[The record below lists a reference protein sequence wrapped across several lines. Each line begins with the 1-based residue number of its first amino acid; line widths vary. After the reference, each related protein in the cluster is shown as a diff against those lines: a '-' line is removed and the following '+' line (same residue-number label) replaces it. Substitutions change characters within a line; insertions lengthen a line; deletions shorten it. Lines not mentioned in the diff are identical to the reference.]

1 MINRPLYVDKIM
13 AYTDTPFVKVLT
25 GVRRCGKSTV
35 LKMIMEKLQQEHGIP
50 SERIVSMRFDSMDYE
65 DMTAKDMFKAV
76 KEKLN
81 LTGRTYLF
89 LDEVQ
94 EIEGWEK
101 VVNSLATDYDV
112 DLYVTGSNSRM
123 MSSEI
128 ATYLTGRYV
137 SFRIYTLSFQEYLEF
152 KKQYTQVKD
161 SHAELADYIRLGG
174 FPATHLREYSQ
185 DEVYTIVRDIYN
197 STIFSDIVK
206 KNQIRKIDQLERVVR
221 YTFANVGN
229 SFSAKSISD
238 YLKSEHR
245 SIDNETVYSYLEKL
259 EKAYLLHRCSRY
271 DLRVKDIHAE
281 LADYI
286 RLGGFPA
293 THLREYSQDEVYTI
307 VRDIYNSTIFSDIV
321 KKNQIRKIDQ
331 LERVVRYTFA
341 NVGNSFSA
349 KSISDYLK
357 SEHRSI
363 DNETVYSYLEKLE
376 KAYLLHRCSRYDL
389 RGKEILKTQE
399 KFYLADT
406 ALRYSVLGYTPDSVA
421 SSLENVVYLELCRR
435 GYTVTIGKT
444 PDGEVDFVAQ
454 KQNDRL
460 YVQVTQEIKSEKT
473 EKREYE
479 RLLEIRDNYP
489 KYVLRTDEF
498 AGGNYQGIKSM
509 HIADFL
515 LSAEY

>member
-271 DLRVKDIHAE
+271 DLR
-281 LADYI
+281 
-286 RLGGFPA
+286 
-293 THLREYSQDEVYTI
+293 
-307 VRDIYNSTIFSDIV
+307 
-321 KKNQIRKIDQ
+321 
-331 LERVVRYTFA
+331 
-341 NVGNSFSA
+341 
-349 KSISDYLK
+349 
-357 SEHRSI
+357 
-363 DNETVYSYLEKLE
+363 
-376 KAYLLHRCSRYDL
+376 
-389 RGKEILKTQE
+389 GKEILKTQE
-399 KFYLADT
+399 KFYLAD
-406 ALRYSVLGYTPDSVA
+406 
-421 SSLENVVYLELCRR
+421 SSLQFCIIGFNPKSIAAMLENIVYFELRR
-435 GYTVTIGKT
+435 KGYDVYIGKNET
-444 PDGEVDFVAQ
+444 REIDFVAVRR
-454 KQNDRL
+454 DERI
-460 YVQVTQEIKSEKT
+460 YVQVCRRLPEESD
-473 EKREYE
+473 REVAN
-479 RLLEIRDNYP
+479 LLEIKDHYP
-489 KYVLRTDEF
+489 KYVVTLDELA
-498 AGGNYQGIKSM
+498 AGNINGVKIV
-509 HIADFL
+509 HLADFL
-515 LSAEY
+515 LEDEY